1 MSKKK
6 IDKKS
11 NVNTLDK
18 QKNKLEP
25 PKKFN
30 VVFYNDDYTP
40 MNFVTALLVDFF
52 HKDFNT
58 AKEIMLKIHN
68 EGRAIAGTYSREI
81 AETKSSHTMDV
92 ARSSGYPL
100 KCDFQSE

>member
-11 NVNTLDK
+11 NVNILDK

-25 PKKFN
+25 PKKYN

-40 MNFVTALLVDFF
+40 MEFVTALLIQFF

-58 AKEIMLKIHN
+58 AEKIMFKIHN
-68 EGRAIAGTYSREI
+68 DGRAIAGTYSREI
-81 AETKSSHTMDV
+81 AETKSASVMDLS
-92 ARSSGYPL
+92 RRSGYPL
-100 KCDFQSE
+100 KCDIQSE